1 MNEVFTKLD
10 QAHRTGGSD
19 ALLTAAEQHLRGQQ
33 RYHELFEI
41 LKMKARQQLG
51 LPLLHNEGSD
61 SLGEEDLRLIE
72 DKLLETCRDVGL
84 SLLRAGQI
92 QDGWLYLRHLAD
104 NKLVLAEMA
113 NIEVNEENLDQVL
126 GVLLHE
132 GLDTRRGY
140 ELVLE
145 HYGTCNA
152 ITTMQSTLY
161 GRGKHERQAAG
172 RLLVAHVHAELVENV
187 RAHIEREEPDA
198 PQHNRL
204 VDLIAGRDW
213 LCAEG
218 AYHIDTSHLS
228 STVQIAEELAEP
240 SSLELALDL
249 TRYGQNLDPNLQYA
263 GDPPFEDIYPSHE
276 KFFAAQLGQD
286 VDDALAFF
294 RQRAAATDAHQEGTQ
309 AIEVYIDLLARTGRP
324 EEALEATTALIP
336 AGIQSTGRA
345 PSLYELSEQLG
356 SFTRFQEICRDR
368 SDLIGYVLSLHD
380 SKT

>member
-1 MNEVFTKLD
+1 MNDVFAELD
-10 QAHRTGGSD
+10 QAHRAGGTG
-19 ALLTAAEQHLRGQQ
+19 ALLTTAEQHLRGQQ

-51 LPLLHNEGSD
+51 LPLLHNESSD
-61 SLGEEDLRLIE
+61 SLSEEDQRRLE

-104 NKLVLAEMA
+104 HKLVLAEMA
-113 NIEVNEENLDQVL
+113 KVEVNEENLDQVL
-126 GVLLHE
+126 AVLLHE

-172 RLLVAHVHAELVENV
+172 RLLVEHVHAELVENV
-187 RAHIEREEPDA
+187 RGHIEREETNA
-198 PQHNRL
+198 PQHSRL
-204 VDLIAGRDW
+204 GELIAGRDW
-213 LCAEG
+213 LFAGG

-249 TRYGQNLDPNLQYA
+249 TRYGKKLDPELQYA

-294 RQRAAATDAHQEGTQ
+294 QERAAATDAHQEGAH
-309 AIEVYIDLLARTGRP
+309 AIEVYIDLLARTGRT
-324 EEALEATTALIP
+324 EEAIEATTAMIP
-336 AGIQSTGRA
+336 TGIQTTGRA

-368 SDLIGYVLSLHD
+368 SDLLGYVLSLHE